1 MEKLTSDEVKKMV
14 EGWGNDPEKQQISM
28 YSQYY
33 QAENPPLVKKIKD
46 RYYRGKSPNNFVPT
60 AYYTTVVDSMAG
72 YLFSD
77 VEYKT
82 SEGYQEVIKK
92 ILDDNKQ
99 AIKDM
104 KLGVQGMAYNRAV
117 ELVYA
122 DESAE
127 PMFSVLNPESVI
139 PIYTEDI
146 EPILYA
152 VIWVRGRDKD
162 KIVDVIYADEWQYY
176 RIEKGS
182 ISEREDPRQLFFSE
196 CPVVIYETQII
207 GCKPP
212 FHQIIP
218 YIDALDWLISGN
230 SNEIERLVDAL
241 LVLGNKVSKEDL
253 DHMDEWKALQNVK
266 SDMRAE
272 YLTKDMSPQF
282 REYVSKL
289 LIQEIHKHA
298 HVVDWYN
305 PDSGLSG
312 ATSGKALLTRMFDM
326 DMYSNRIEKVFR
338 EGTEKRL
345 KLIGE
350 IQSKKGVKVEPVTVN
365 FKRNRMTDVEEK
377 IVALSQAVFLS
388 AQTKIEEA
396 GFDYEVEKERLEA
409 ESITRQGNIDGS
421 GSDGIDLNLI
431 EESGVDAISLN
442 GAQITAAQKIAV
454 DVASGDMPRESG
466 VQLVM
471 ALGIPREQA
480 EAIVPPAGKK
490 SE

>member
-1 MEKLTSDEVKKMV
+1 MEKLTADEVKKIV
-14 EGWGNDPEKQQISM
+14 EGWQNDPAKQQISM

-33 QAENPPLVKKIKD
+33 QAENPPLVKRIKD
-46 RYYRGKSPNNFVPT
+46 RNYRGKTPNNFVPT

-77 VEYKT
+77 VEYNT
-82 SEGYQEVIKK
+82 EDSYSENIKSV
-92 ILDDNKQ
+92 LDDNRQ

-104 KLGVQGMAYNRAV
+104 KLGVQAMAYNRAV

-122 DESAE
+122 NERAE
-127 PMFSVLNPESVI
+127 PMFSVLNPASVI
-139 PIYTEDI
+139 PLYTDDI
-146 EPILYA
+146 EPILFA
-152 VIWVRGRDKD
+152 IIWVRDADSD
-162 KIVDVIYADEWQYY
+162 KIVDVIYHDEWQYY
-176 RIEKGS
+176 RIKKGA
-182 ISEREDPRQLFFSE
+182 ISQREDPRELFFSE
-196 CPVVIYETQII
+196 CPAVVYETQII
-207 GCKPP
+207 GHKPP
-212 FHQIIP
+212 FHQIVP

-241 LVLGNKVSKEDL
+241 LVLGNTVKKEDL
-253 DHMDEWKALQNVK
+253 EHMDEWKALQGMK

-350 IQSKKGVKVEPVTVN
+350 IQSKKGIKVEPVTVN

-396 GFDYEVEKERLEA
+396 GFDYEVEKERLET
-409 ESITRQGNIDGS
+409 ESNARMDAYGEID
-421 GSDGIDLNLI
+421 
-431 EESGVDAISLN
+431 
-442 GAQITAAQKIAV
+442 
-454 DVASGDMPRESG
+454 
-466 VQLVM
+466 
-471 ALGIPREQA
+471 
-480 EAIVPPAGKK
+480 EA
-490 SE
+490 